1 MNKTSIRLDNIRL
14 INKQQM
20 EKEETTLRDKVNTL
34 LEKVGLKAEEV
45 KLAQMKL
52 DDGVTV
58 LEANEFVA
66 GEAVS
71 VLTEDEQMIALPVG
85 EYILEDG
92 MTLVV
97 LEEGTIAEIKETVAE
112 EEAPAEEEVAA
123 TVKPEATPALPKSII
138 ESVSKET
145 KFSAE
150 EMTEVMNRV
159 TELEAQIVELTKVE
173 EEVVELAEVIKP
185 NPEATTV
192 KESKGFKWGSKSTMT
207 PQQRVMHKIA
217 NFK

>member
-1 MNKTSIRLDNIRL
+1 MNKATKT
-14 INKQQM
+14 INAIKVALGM
-20 EKEETTLRDKVNTL
+20 EVQ
-34 LEKVGLKAEEV
+34 
-45 KLAQMKL
+45 LAQMKL

-97 LEEGTIAEIKETVAE
+97 LEEGIIAEIKETVAE
-112 EEAPAEEEVAA
+112 EEAPEEEEVAA

-173 EEVVELAEVIKP
+173 EVVELAEVIKP

-207 PQQRVMHKIA
+207 PQQRVMNKIA

>member
-1 MNKTSIRLDNIRL
+1 MNKATKT
-14 INKQQM
+14 INAIKVALGM
-20 EKEETTLRDKVNTL
+20 EVQ
-34 LEKVGLKAEEV
+34 
-45 KLAQMKL
+45 LAQMKL

-85 EYILEDG
+85 EYVLEDG
-92 MTLVV
+92 MVLVV
-97 LEEGTIAEIKETVAE
+97 AEEGIIAEIKEKVAE
-112 EEAPAEEEVAA
+112 EEAPVEEEVAA
-123 TVKPEATPALPKSII
+123 TDNAKATPALPKSII

-159 TELEAQIVELTKVE
+159 TELEAQIVELSKVEEVVE
-173 EEVVELAEVIKP
+173 EEVVELAQVIKP
-185 NPEATTV
+185 NPEAKTSTGM
-192 KESKGFKWGSKSTMT
+192 KFQFQKGREESTLDRIMN
-207 PQQRVMHKIA
+207 KIS
-217 NFK
+217 NK

>member
-1 MNKTSIRLDNIRL
+1 MNKATKT
-14 INKQQM
+14 INAIKVALGM
-20 EKEETTLRDKVNTL
+20 EVQ
-34 LEKVGLKAEEV
+34 
-45 KLAQMKL
+45 LAQMKL

-85 EYILEDG
+85 EYVLEDG
-92 MTLVV
+92 MVLVV
-97 LEEGTIAEIKETVAE
+97 AEEGIIAEIKEKVAE
-112 EEAPAEEEVAA
+112 EEAPVEEEVAA
-123 TVKPEATPALPKSII
+123 TDNAKATPALPKSII

-159 TELEAQIVELTKVE
+159 TELEAQVLELSKVE
-173 EEVVELAEVIKP
+173 EVVEEVVELAQVIKP
-185 NPEATTV
+185 NPEAKTSTGM
-192 KESKGFKWGSKSTMT
+192 KFQFQKGREESTLDRIMN
-207 PQQRVMHKIA
+207 KIS
-217 NFK
+217 NK